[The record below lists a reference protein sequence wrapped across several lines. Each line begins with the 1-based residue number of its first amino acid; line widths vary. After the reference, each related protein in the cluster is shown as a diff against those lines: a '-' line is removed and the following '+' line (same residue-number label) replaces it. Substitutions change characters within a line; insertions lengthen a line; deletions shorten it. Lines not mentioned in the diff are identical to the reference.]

1 MKCLTVLC
9 AATVSVALALLAPT
23 AFATLITAA
32 TNIVAIPDDTPV
44 GSGNGTLDL
53 ILFTSSNG
61 GAKNKHGNDFNG
73 DDANTALPSG
83 NQEDNG
89 LYAESYVTTAGKLK
103 AFYDYQFGDGSF
115 ESGSIKIDE
124 IVLFL
129 DLDESN
135 AASKATNRLSLM
147 DIILN
152 PTSIEGDPDPVNGDV
167 QSGKS
172 KDPPGLE
179 EGTQNYIKQGYT
191 LGTGTLLARLDPSIL
206 GGGPIPYY
214 NLPVIRQGA
223 GFADYAIFTGIDPYA
238 LSNSDVLLFNQSIS
252 FLENGGE
259 TKFLSGEFSGDEIP
273 EPIPEPA
280 TMLLLGTGLVG
291 VAGVARRRKKNQA

>member
-1 MKCLTVLC
+1 
-9 AATVSVALALLAPT
+9 LAPT
-23 AFATLITAA
+23 AYASLITAA
-32 TNIVAIPDDTPV
+32 DIVAIPDDTPI
-44 GSGNGTLDL
+44 GSG
-53 ILFTSSNG
+53 SS
-61 GAKNKHGNDFNG
+61 
-73 DDANTALPSG
+73 
-83 NQEDNG
+83 
-89 LYAESYVTTAGKLK
+89 
-103 AFYDYQFGDGSF
+103 
-115 ESGSIKIDE
+115 KIDE

-152 PTSIEGDPDPVNGDV
+152 PDGVPDPSTLDPKDV
-167 QSGKS
+167 PDPSTYDS
-172 KDPPGLE
+172 KGVPSSD
-179 EGTQNYIKQGYT
+179 QNAIKQVYSEGS
-191 LGTGTLLARLDPSIL
+191 LLAELDPIIL
-206 GGGPIPYY
+206 TDGHY

-223 GFADYAIFTGIDPYA
+223 GFADYAIFTGINPYD
-238 LSNSDVLLFNQSIS
+238 LEDDDVLLFNQSIS

-273 EPIPEPA
+273 GPIPEPA